1 MTTDTPRVTRFP
13 DGSYID
19 QSLPSREQVKAFR
32 DEQRRRYL
40 KDNPKIAEKLKAE

>member
-1 MTTDTPRVTRFP
+1 MTNNTKIEWLA

-19 QSLPSREQVKAFR
+19 RSLPTRDQVKAFR

-40 KDNPKIAEKLKAE
+40 KDNPKIAEQLKA